1 MWRLTVRWGRQG
13 EVKWE
18 EWWTREHGE
27 SLERDS
33 SQQEHVG
40 FANYDLAQNGLPEL
54 VSDGEGLF
62 TLPLIPEARLQA
74 ATDVLAYHGFVVE
87 SSERI

>member
-1 MWRLTVRWGRQG
+1 MWRLTVRWSREG

-18 EWWTREHGE
+18 DWWTRDHGKR
-27 SLERDS
+27 LQQAS
-33 SQQEHVG
+33 SEQEHVG

-54 VSDGEGLF
+54 TPKGDGSF
-62 TLPLIPEARLQA
+62 ALPVIPEARLQA
-74 ATDVLAYHGFVVE
+74 AIDVLGYHGFAVE